1 MISRRNTPPHVRVE
15 YLTNTLAA
23 AWDRYQER
31 PSDRARR
38 TMSLV
43 ATERMRAQLPPPGP
57 DLVELEVAAMFPDPP
72 IRAAEEMPAT
82 RRAIELR
89 TALASALLEDNPD
102 PIGPGGWE

>member
-1 MISRRNTPPHVRVE
+1 MTPTRRNTPPAVRVE
-15 YLTNTLAA
+15 YLTDTLAA

-57 DLVELEVAAMFPDPP
+57 CSRTRPHRRPAA
-72 IRAAEEMPAT
+72 R
-82 RRAIELR
+82 
-89 TALASALLEDNPD
+89 
-102 PIGPGGWE
+102 